1 MTPIRNVT
9 TGRESDLFPGQY
21 EHEEVLIFIR
31 RHWVAF
37 APWLVITLLML
48 TIPAIVLVVIQGS
61 LSVELFRG
69 APLIY
74 VSLGTAAYLLFTS
87 AVFLTAWIEHY
98 LDVTILTP
106 ERLINIFQV
115 GLFNRKIS
123 ELNLMRV
130 QDVSAQISSPIQAIF
145 RYGTVV
151 VESAGE
157 APNFVM
163 RFVPKPH
170 VVANTILVLHDQLL
184 ARSGTSPQGGEQPT
198 RLQAANTQTRA
209 VRDDLAGQMGGV
221 MGGVHPPTGYD
232 HNHFSEDLITQA
244 REAQQHVAAE
254 HRPLTDQAPPSSSPA
269 SSPNRL
275 PPQAKE
281 LQEGETVEL

>member
-1 MTPIRNVT
+1 MSTTRNLT
-9 TGRESDLFPGQY
+9 TGRESDLFPGQF

-31 RHWVAF
+31 RHWISFV
-37 APWLVITLLML
+37 PWLVIVGLML
-48 TIPAIVLVVIQGS
+48 VIPLIVLSVIRAS
-61 LSVELFRG
+61 FEVDLFRG
-69 APLIY
+69 TPLIY
-74 VSLGTAAYLLFTS
+74 VALCTGSYLLLTS

-123 ELNLMRV
+123 ELNLMRI
-130 QDVSAQISSPIQAIF
+130 QDVSAQIAGPVQALF

-170 VVANTILVLHDQLL
+170 VVANTILVLHDQLMS
-184 ARSGTSPQGGEQPT
+184 RSSGLTQGGEQPAQLRAYT
-198 RLQAANTQTRA
+198 VSAQA
-209 VRDDLAGQMGGV
+209 VRNDLASQMSGV
-221 MGGVHPPTGYD
+221 NPPQDYRHD
-232 HNHFSEDLITQA
+232 RMREDLMTPPPIAASTA
-244 REAQQHVAAE
+244 VAVELASPPD
-254 HRPLTDQAPPSSSPA
+254 RPVA

-275 PPQAKE
+275 PPAGVLDGEE
-281 LQEGETVEL
+281 LREGETVELP